1 MSLRKPYRS
10 VNEQLR
16 ILRSRGMA
24 VDAGAGHVLRR
35 EGYYPIVN
43 GYKDLFL
50 DRKACLTAGDDR
62 YGTGARF
69 DDLYALFLFDRELR
83 ELLFSSITRA
93 EAALKAVCAH
103 EFTGLHPDEVNPY
116 LNPDYYDSR
125 CRPSAMALIDKVF
138 KRILELDG
146 NPRNRGDYGGKA
158 YIRHCMEDHN
168 GQVPLWVL
176 ANDLSF
182 GQTVW
187 FFQVQSPAVRLAVA
201 ESFTGLYADT
211 HDRPR
216 RITIKRLD
224 SIFNRL
230 VFYRNL
236 CAHDERCYCAR
247 YDGRANENVYQAI
260 GDLGYLLDKD
270 DYLELFGRFSALV
283 ARVTSTMPSRS
294 QSDPVCHG
302 CARTGTGRQGGNHT
316 AQLTVPA
323 IGTVASQA
331 ALDHEPADL
340 GCLPMG
346 LWDSGWIWMPLA
358 AGTVA
363 RAAYRSVYCPPWR
376 HAAG

>member
-1 MSLRKPYRS
+1 MT
-10 VNEQLR
+10 VE
-16 ILRSRGMA
+16 
-24 VDAGAGHVLRR
+24 AGADHVLRR

-69 DDLYALFLFDRELR
+69 DNLYALFLFDRELR
-83 ELLFSSITRA
+83 ELLFSAITRA

-103 EFTGLHPDEVNPY
+103 EFTWLHPDEVNPY
-116 LNPDYYDSR
+116 LNPDYYNSR

-211 HDRPR
+211 HDKPR

-224 SIFNRL
+224 GIFNRL

-270 DYLELFGRFSALV
+270 DYLELFRRFSTLV
-283 ARVTSTMPSRS
+283 ARVTSAMPSRS
-294 QSDPVCHG
+294 QAILSAMGVCEREL
-302 CARTGTGRQGGNHT
+302 ADR
-316 AQLTVPA
+316 VEA
-323 IGTVASQA
+323 I
-331 ALDHEPADL
+331 L
-340 GCLPMG
+340 
-346 LWDSGWIWMPLA
+346 
-358 AGTVA
+358 
-363 RAAYRSVYCPPWR
+363 RS
-376 HAAG
+376 

>member
-1 MSLRKPYRS
+1 M
-10 VNEQLR
+10 
-16 ILRSRGMA
+16 
-24 VDAGAGHVLRR
+24 
-35 EGYYPIVN
+35 
-43 GYKDLFL
+43 
-50 DRKACLTAGDDR
+50 
-62 YGTGARF
+62 
-69 DDLYALFLFDRELR
+69 R
-83 ELLFSSITRA
+83 ELLFSAITRA

-103 EFTGLHPDEVNPY
+103 EFTRLHPDEVNPY

-125 CRPSAMALIDKVF
+125 RRPSAVALIDKVF

-176 ANDLSF
+176 ANHLSF

-211 HDRPR
+211 HDGPR

-283 ARVTSTMPSRS
+283 RTGDLRHAIAET
-294 QSDPVCHG
+294 SDPVCYG
-302 CARTGTGRQGGNHT
+302 RARTGTGRQGGNHT

-331 ALDHEPADL
+331 ALDYEPADL
-340 GCLPMG
+340 GCLQ
-346 LWDSGWIWMPLA
+346 
-358 AGTVA
+358 
-363 RAAYRSVYCPPWR
+363 
-376 HAAG
+376 

>member
-103 EFTGLHPDEVNPY
+103 
-116 LNPDYYDSR
+116 
-125 CRPSAMALIDKVF
+125 
-138 KRILELDG
+138 
-146 NPRNRGDYGGKA
+146 
-158 YIRHCMEDHN
+158 
-168 GQVPLWVL
+168 
-176 ANDLSF
+176 
-182 GQTVW
+182 
-187 FFQVQSPAVRLAVA
+187 
-201 ESFTGLYADT
+201 
-211 HDRPR
+211 
-216 RITIKRLD
+216 
-224 SIFNRL
+224 
-230 VFYRNL
+230 
-236 CAHDERCYCAR
+236 DERCYCAR

-294 QSDPVCHG
+294 Q
-302 CARTGTGRQGGNHT
+302 
-316 AQLTVPA
+316 A
-323 IGTVASQA
+323 ILSAMGVRERE
-331 ALDHEPADL
+331 LAD
-340 GCLPMG
+340 
-346 LWDSGWIWMPLA
+346 
-358 AGTVA
+358 
-363 RAAYRSVYCPPWR
+363 RAEIILRS
-376 HAAG
+376 

>member
-1 MSLRKPYRS
+1 MIQHR
-10 VNEQLR
+10 Q
-16 ILRSRGMA
+16 RGPGLA
-24 VDAGAGHVLRR
+24 RLGGSIGFDGRLGLPFRR
-35 EGYYPIVN
+35 P
-43 GYKDLFL
+43 
-50 DRKACLTAGDDR
+50 
-62 YGTGARF
+62 
-69 DDLYALFLFDRELR
+69 
-83 ELLFSSITRA
+83 ITRA

-294 QSDPVCHG
+294 Q
-302 CARTGTGRQGGNHT
+302 
-316 AQLTVPA
+316 A
-323 IGTVASQA
+323 ILSAMGVRERE
-331 ALDHEPADL
+331 LAD
-340 GCLPMG
+340 
-346 LWDSGWIWMPLA
+346 
-358 AGTVA
+358 
-363 RAAYRSVYCPPWR
+363 RAEIILRS
-376 HAAG
+376 

>member
-1 MSLRKPYRS
+1 
-10 VNEQLR
+10 
-16 ILRSRGMA
+16 
-24 VDAGAGHVLRR
+24 
-35 EGYYPIVN
+35 
-43 GYKDLFL
+43 
-50 DRKACLTAGDDR
+50 
-62 YGTGARF
+62 
-69 DDLYALFLFDRELR
+69 
-83 ELLFSSITRA
+83 
-93 EAALKAVCAH
+93 
-103 EFTGLHPDEVNPY
+103 
-116 LNPDYYDSR
+116 
-125 CRPSAMALIDKVF
+125 MALIDKVF

-211 HDRPR
+211 HDGPR

-236 CAHDERCYCAR
+236 CAHDERCYCAL

-283 ARVTSTMPSRS
+283 ARATSAMPSR
-294 QSDPVCHG
+294 
-302 CARTGTGRQGGNHT
+302 RQVILSAMGVRERE
-316 AQLTVPA
+316 L
-323 IGTVASQA
+323 
-331 ALDHEPADL
+331 AD
-340 GCLPMG
+340 
-346 LWDSGWIWMPLA
+346 
-358 AGTVA
+358 
-363 RAAYRSVYCPPWR
+363 RAEIILRS
-376 HAAG
+376 

>member
-1 MSLRKPYRS
+1 M
-10 VNEQLR
+10 
-16 ILRSRGMA
+16 
-24 VDAGAGHVLRR
+24 
-35 EGYYPIVN
+35 
-43 GYKDLFL
+43 
-50 DRKACLTAGDDR
+50 
-62 YGTGARF
+62 
-69 DDLYALFLFDRELR
+69 R
-83 ELLFSSITRA
+83 ELLFSAITRA

-103 EFTGLHPDEVNPY
+103 EFTRLHPDEVNPY

-125 CRPSAMALIDKVF
+125 RRPSAVVLIDKVF

-211 HDRPR
+211 HDGPR

-283 ARVTSTMPSRS
+283 ARATFAMPFWAVCNR
-294 QSDPVCHG
+294 PVG
-302 CARTGTGRQGGNHT
+302 FGM
-316 AQLTVPA
+316 
-323 IGTVASQA
+323 
-331 ALDHEPADL
+331 DL
-340 GCLPMG
+340 GCHWRLGRLYGPRIVLSIVRHGDVLPG
-346 LWDSGWIWMPLA
+346 ECFCTTHAEHHETTGGIALFR
-358 AGTVA
+358 AG
-363 RAAYRSVYCPPWR
+363 RRR
-376 HAAG
+376 R